1 MNKIIILIILLC
13 CPIFVMGQG
22 RIQRPK
28 SQSKKQN
35 VETISKPDG
44 FINGHGYVDLGLPSG
59 VKWATYNV
67 GATSPEEYGNYFAWG
82 ETDTKPTYTRANSRH
97 STQYITDSLK
107 AGKGSYDTL
116 KAEWA
121 SKLKS
126 DGVIDSR
133 GNLTASYDV
142 ASTNW
147 GASWRM
153 PTKEEFEELES
164 NCSFQ
169 GISFKGENGFKVIG
183 PNGKSIFLVAAES
196 IWSNGWIPNKR
207 ERNCTYFWTST
218 IYHNTNWRA
227 YISLFNGELFKDISD
242 QGPEAGLSVRPVSE

>member
-67 GATSPEEYGNYFAWG
+67 GATSPEERGNYFAWG
-82 ETDTKPTYTRANSRH
+82 ETDTKSTYTSANSRH
-97 STQYITDSLK
+97 STQYIK

-116 KAEWA
+116 MAEWA

-169 GISFKGENGFKVIG
+169 RISFKGENGFKVIG
-183 PNGKSIFLVAAES
+183 PNGKSIFLVAAGEMDWDH
-196 IWSNGWIPNKR
+196 IWS
-207 ERNCTYFWTST
+207 EDSAYFWTST

-227 YISLFNGELFKDISD
+227 NIFIFNGLLIIHLKIYDLKFPMNLK
-242 QGPEAGLSVRPVSE
+242 